1 MQFDTGIEGG
11 MVVTRAGRARLNV
24 YVRDGRV
31 DAVTAER
38 LAATSTID
46 ATGLLVLPGF
56 VDTHVHLMDP
66 GPSEREDF
74 PTGTA
79 AAAAAGVT
87 TIIEH
92 THGHPIRTLDDLH
105 DKSAYLQGRS
115 NVDYGL
121 AAHVWPDA
129 IGNLPGLWAAGV
141 AFFKIFTCT
150 THGVPGLNAAAL
162 LDTFT
167 TLARAGA
174 ATLVHCEDESLTEA
188 AEQRLRAAG
197 RDDPGVIVEWR
208 SREAETVAVS
218 VVTALL
224 RSTGAHAAIA
234 HVSSPRVADL
244 VAAAKRDGA
253 DVVAEAC
260 PQYFLLREA
269 EIHEHGAFRKFTPP
283 ARAQIDDDELTMWKL
298 LRAGVFNHVSSDH
311 APATREQKNEGSI
324 WDVHFGLPGIDTTG
338 PMLIDA
344 ALRGRLSLE
353 DVVDRY
359 AWRPATWY
367 GLTPRKGSLDP
378 GADADIVLVDPT
390 AERTLSDGDVLSKAG
405 WTPYAGRQLRG
416 RITQV
421 LRRGT
426 VIATDGEP
434 SRDLAGEFLPGGG
447 HRRAA

>member
-11 MVVTRAGRARLNV
+11 MVVTRAGRSRVNL
-24 YVRDGRV
+24 YLREGRV
-31 DAVTAER
+31 AEVTAER
-38 LAATSTID
+38 LEASTTID
-46 ATGLLVLPGF
+46 AGGQLVLPGF

-66 GPSEREDF
+66 GPTEREDF

-92 THGHPIRTLDDLH
+92 THGHPIRTLDDLR
-105 DKSAYLQGRS
+105 DKTAYLAGRS
-115 NVDYGL
+115 NVDFGL

-129 IGNLPGLWAAGV
+129 IPGLPALWQAGV

-162 LDTFT
+162 LDTFS

-188 AEQRLRAAG
+188 AEERLRKTG
-197 RDDPGVIVEWR
+197 REDPGVIVEWR

-260 PQYFLLREA
+260 PQYFLLRESD
-269 EIHEHGAFRKFTPP
+269 IHEHGAFRKFTPP
-283 ARAQIDDDELTMWKL
+283 ARAQIDDDETVMWQL

-311 APATREQKNEGSI
+311 APATREQKNDGSI

-344 ALRGRLSLE
+344 ALRGRLALE
-353 DVVDRY
+353 EVVDRY
-359 AWRPATWY
+359 AWQPAKWY

-378 GADADIVLVDPT
+378 GADADVVLVDPA
-390 AERTLSDGDVLSKAG
+390 AERTLSDDDVLSKAG

-416 RITQV
+416 RITTV

-426 VIATDGEP
+426 VVAENGEP
-434 SRDLAGEFLPGGG
+434 TRDLAGEFLPGAGF
-447 HRRAA
+447 RTAA